1 MSSTTA
7 ADPPPGRPWSLAARL
22 TAYYAASAFA
32 LVLLATGYL
41 YWAMVTNVDREDD
54 QLLADRVQ
62 AALSRQQARPGD
74 PAALGPEERD
84 DAAAGRPTH
93 VFLRIVGGDGRT
105 LAESPGMAALLPAES
120 LPAPAAEPGAGADVR
135 AAGRL

>member
-1 MSSTTA
+1 
-7 ADPPPGRPWSLAARL
+7 
-22 TAYYAASAFA
+22 
-32 LVLLATGYL
+32 
-41 YWAMVTNVDREDD
+41 DREDD

-62 AALSRQQARPGD
+62 AVLSRLQARPGD

-105 LAESPGMAALLPAES
+105 LAESPGMAALLPAEAF
-120 LPAPAAEPGAGADVR
+120 PAPAAEPGAGADVR
-135 AAGRL
+135 AAGRLYRVMSARPAGSPHTIQAALDRGMEVEIL